1 MRLDEMKFSLIM
13 STCGRTFEVERF
25 LSSLNAQMYRN
36 LELIIVDQNG
46 DDRLVP
52 LVKAYQNSFAMI
64 HLRSEKGASMA
75 KNLGLKYADG
85 DLIGFPDDDCWYPP
99 DLLRRVSDTLANIP
113 RYDGLSVRSVT
124 EKGQSFFGHRRM
136 VRDAGFLDPY
146 NIWIRL
152 TNYTLFVRR
161 QVTAVVT
168 NFDEQLGPGTQNIYH
183 AGDDTEYALR
193 IIKAGFKIY
202 YDPEIIVHHPDGQSI
217 YSEAVIKKAY
227 FYGCS
232 VGKVLLM
239 NDYPLWYKCKM
250 LIRPLGGT
258 ALSALTMNFKKSR
271 FHWNIFRGRLRGMM
285 PVN

>member
-1 MRLDEMKFSLIM
+1 MKFSLIM

-25 LSSLNAQMYRN
+25 LSSLNAQAYRN
-36 LELIIVDQNG
+36 FELIIVDQNG
-46 DDRLVP
+46 DDRLMP
-52 LVKAYQNSFAMI
+52 LVEAHKNFFSII
-64 HLRSEKGASMA
+64 HLHSEKGAC
-75 KNLGLKYADG
+75 KGRNLGLGHADG

-136 VRDAGFLDPY
+136 VYNAGLLDPY

-152 TNYTLFVRR
+152 TTYTLFVRR
-161 QVTAVVT
+161 QITTVVK
-168 NFDEQLGPGTQNIYH
+168 NFDEQLGPGTQSIYH

-202 YDPEIIVHHPDGQSI
+202 YDPEIIVCHPDGQAV
-217 YSEAVIKKAY
+217 YSEAVITKAY
-227 FYGCS
+227 FYGCA

-239 NDYPLWYKCKM
+239 HDYPLWYKSKM
-250 LIRPLGGT
+250 LIRPLGGV
-258 ALSALTMNFKKSR
+258 ALSAVMLNFKKSR
-271 FHWNIFRGRLRGMM
+271 FHWNIFKGRFRGMM